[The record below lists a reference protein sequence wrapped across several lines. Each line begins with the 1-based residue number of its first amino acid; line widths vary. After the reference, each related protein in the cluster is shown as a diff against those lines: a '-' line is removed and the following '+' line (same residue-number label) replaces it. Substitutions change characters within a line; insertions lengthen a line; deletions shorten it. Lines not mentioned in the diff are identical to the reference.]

1 MTQDPA
7 RFRITLDE
15 LEASVHV
22 PVEDQVSAQA
32 DPPTPDLLG
41 PDEIARLS
49 MLRLGGAGI

>member
-1 MTQDPA
+1 MPLDPE
-7 RFRITLDE
+7 RFRISLDE
-15 LEASVHV
+15 LEASAHV

>member
-32 DPPTPDLLG
+32 DPPAPDLLG

>member
-1 MTQDPA
+1 MTQDPE
-7 RFRITLDE
+7 RFHISLDE

-22 PVEDQVSAQA
+22 AVEDQVSGHAEA
-32 DPPTPDLLG
+32 PAPDLIG